1 MIYSYITLSIGAIA
15 LSSFEQD
22 QVSGWIIWI
31 LITWRTENQK
41 SVHWLIHFKERIS
54 ADANVT

>member
-15 LSSFEQD
+15 LSGFEQD

-31 LITWRTENQK
+31 LIAWRTENQK
-41 SVHWLIHFKERIS
+41 SVHWLIHFNEGIS

>member
-15 LSSFEQD
+15 LSGFEQD
-22 QVSGWIIWI
+22 QVSGLIIWI
-31 LITWRTENQK
+31 LIAWRTENQK
-41 SVHWLIHFKERIS
+41 SVHWLIHFNERIS